1 MDDPADAVER
11 ELAVLDRRLEHVLEP
26 EMRRALVSEWLGGC
40 SPEDACRMTGIA
52 LARVRSADPLRRA
65 ICEVL
70 TNVPG
75 TRLEYERRRDLYA
88 AAASQENDEIMRLL
102 RSIPAQEELDE
113 PERLL
118 SRELAELP
126 LGRRRSLAKG
136 SHPHWLEQ
144 LARDCDPMVIANLLN
159 NSRTVEADV
168 LRIAAMRPVAT
179 SSLVEISKNRR
190 WSTRIPVRKA
200 LARNPYC
207 PVDIA
212 TGIVASLPLE
222 DLRDM
227 RGDPDLHPETEAQ
240 LRAELERRSRHPGV
254 QRPL

>member
-1 MDDPADAVER
+1 MEEQSDAIER
-11 ELAVLDRRLEHVLEP
+11 ELAVLDRRLEHVLEA
-26 EMRRALVSEWLGGC
+26 EMRRALVSEWLDGC
-40 SPEDACRMTGIA
+40 SAQDACRRTGLA
-52 LARVRSADPLRRA
+52 LARARSADPLRRA
-65 ICEVL
+65 ICDVL

-75 TRLEYERRRDLYA
+75 TRLEYQRRRDIYA
-88 AAASQENDEIMRLL
+88 AASEQGNDEIMRLL
-102 RSIPAQEELDE
+102 RSVPPQEELEE

-136 SHPHWLEQ
+136 THPHWLEQ
-144 LARDCDPMVIANLLN
+144 LARDCDPVVIANLLN

-168 LRIAAMRPVAT
+168 LRIAATRPVAAST
-179 SSLVEISKNRR
+179 LIEISKSAR
-190 WSTRIPVRKA
+190 WSARIPIRKA

-207 PVDIA
+207 PAEIA
-212 TGIVASLPLE
+212 TGIVTSLPLE

-240 LRAELERRSRHPGV
+240 LRAELARRARQTSS
-254 QRPL
+254 